1 MLENLQGALEKIFD
15 EFSTNHLVANAG
27 KCHRLTSSKTPVKI
41 HISNTDVLNKLPGV
55 NLEGKLNFDFH
66 VNTLLRKAGKRY
78 HVLATVCNYMNKKKR
93 RILKNAFI
101 TSQSSYC
108 PLVWM
113 SHSGTMNNR
122 INKIHEKALRRVNK
136 DEKKSFVGWFAQKGQ
151 MNKYSPK
158 KSTNLGDRNL

>member
-1 MLENLQGALEKIFD
+1 M
-15 EFSTNHLVANAG
+15 
-27 KCHRLTSSKTPVKI
+27 
-41 HISNTDVLNKLPGV
+41 PGV